1 MIVNK
6 EEIITLCYEAECDKL
21 KKELNEQK
29 DELQKRIDSI
39 NYEKNM
45 IIENQL
51 KEIEFYKSIIKSI
64 LDIK

>member
-1 MIVNK
+1 MNK
-6 EEIITLCYEAECDKL
+6 EDLVSLNYEAECDRL
-21 KKELNEQK
+21 KQELNEQK
-29 DELQKRIDSI
+29 DELQKRMDSI

-51 KEIEFYKSIIKSI
+51 KEIEFYKNIIKSI

>member
-1 MIVNK
+1 MNK
-6 EEIITLCYEAECDKL
+6 EEIITLCYEAECDRL

-29 DELQKRIDSI
+29 DELQKRMDSI

-51 KEIEFYKSIIKSI
+51 EEIEFYKNIIKSI

>member
-6 EEIITLCYEAECDKL
+6 EEIITLCDKL

-29 DELQKRIDSI
+29 DELQKRMDSN

-51 KEIEFYKSIIKSI
+51 KEIEFYKNIIKSI

>member
-1 MIVNK
+1 MNK

-29 DELQKRIDSI
+29 DELQKRINSI

>member
-1 MIVNK
+1 MNR
-6 EEIITLCYEAECDKL
+6 EEIITLCYEAECDRL

-51 KEIEFYKSIIKSI
+51 EEIEFYKNIIKSI

>member
-1 MIVNK
+1 MNK
-6 EEIITLCYEAECDKL
+6 EEIITLCYEAECDRL

-29 DELQKRIDSI
+29 DESQKRMDSI

-51 KEIEFYKSIIKSI
+51 KEIEFYKNIIKAI

>member
-1 MIVNK
+1 MNK
-6 EEIITLCYEAECDKL
+6 EEIITLCDRL

-29 DELQKRIDSI
+29 DELQKRMDSI

-51 KEIEFYKSIIKSI
+51 KEIEFYKNIIKSI

>member
-1 MIVNK
+1 MNK
-6 EEIITLCYEAECDKL
+6 EEIITLCDKL

-29 DELQKRIDSI
+29 DELQKRMDSI

-45 IIENQL
+45 IIEDQM
-51 KEIEFYKSIIKSI
+51 KEIEFYKNIIKSI

>member
-1 MIVNK
+1 MNK
-6 EEIITLCYEAECDKL
+6 EDIITLCYEAECDKL

-51 KEIEFYKSIIKSI
+51 EEIEFYKNIIKSI
-64 LDIK
+64 LNIK

>member
-1 MIVNK
+1 MNK
-6 EEIITLCYEAECDKL
+6 GDLVSLNYEAECYRL
-21 KKELNEQK
+21 KQELNEQK

-45 IIENQL
+45 IIEDQL
-51 KEIEFYKSIIKSI
+51 KEIEFYKNIIKSI

>member
-1 MIVNK
+1 MNK
-6 EEIITLCYEAECDKL
+6 EDLVSLNYEAECDRL

-29 DELQKRIDSI
+29 DELQKRMDSI

-45 IIENQL
+45 IIENQM
-51 KEIEFYKSIIKSI
+51 KEIEFYKNIIKSI

>member
-1 MIVNK
+1 MNK
-6 EEIITLCYEAECDKL
+6 EEITTLNYEAECDRL
-21 KKELNEQK
+21 KQELNERK

-45 IIENQL
+45 IIENQM
-51 KEIEFYKSIIKSI
+51 KEIEFYKNIIKSI

>member
-6 EEIITLCYEAECDKL
+6 EEIITLCYEAECDRL

-29 DELQKRIDSI
+29 DELQKRMDSI

-45 IIENQL
+45 IIENQM

>member
-1 MIVNK
+1 MNR

-21 KKELNEQK
+21 KKELKEQK
-29 DELQKRIDSI
+29 DELQKRINSI

-45 IIENQL
+45 IIEDQM
-51 KEIEFYKSIIKSI
+51 KEIEFYKNIIKSI